1 MAKLLKSL
9 DINDI
14 LKIKYKSPYKVFLQ
28 LKNIEETNK
37 ILTCQKFKELEFRCQ
52 RTDQLSITY
61 GVVKNIDIEM
71 ENEELLNVFQSDVD
85 ILTINR
91 LKRLDDNGQW
101 IPSEVIR
108 ITFKGATLPSYIYGY
123 GCRFKVEAYKFPVTQ
138 CSGCWK
144 FGHMKRYCP
153 TQKIKCPKCGQDH
166 NNCETKEYSCIN
178 CKGSHMALSKICPIF
193 LKEKTIRNIMSVN
206 SYTYKKALDIYLT
219 NKKQKERFNQSS
231 LVDITANTSTH
242 KKSYRDVVLSAQDS
256 SLLDNNE
263 EINMAVDEH
272 SSNEEIN
279 EHVTTSQ
286 RKKNRRRND
295 VQDKKQQTKNNS
307 KKEIEKDQ
315 NEKRQDEQVDKTE
328 KISNFRSFLKKSR
341 DILLSRSSF
350 EEKISD
356 IVRLIIGEVKL
367 FISSFFKDTDVVSR
381 LLSFFS
387 NG

>member
-14 LKIKYKSPYKVFLQ
+14 LKIKYKSPY
-28 LKNIEETNK
+28 
-37 ILTCQKFKELEFRCQ
+37 
-52 RTDQLSITY
+52 
-61 GVVKNIDIEM
+61 
-71 ENEELLNVFQSDVD
+71 
-85 ILTINR
+85 
-91 LKRLDDNGQW
+91 
-101 IPSEVIR
+101 
-108 ITFKGATLPSYIYGY
+108 
-123 GCRFKVEAYKFPVTQ
+123 KVEAYKFPVTQ

-178 CKGSHMALSKICPIF
+178 CKGPHMALSF
-193 LKEKTIRNIMSVN
+193 G
-206 SYTYKKALDIYLT
+206 YIYLT

-286 RKKNRRRND
+286 QKKNRRRND
-295 VQDKKQQTKNNS
+295 VQGKKQQTKNNS

-356 IVRLIIGEVKL
+356 IVRLIIEEVKL